1 MNATLLRD
9 IVALGAITG
18 MRSMAGPA
26 TLAIGHGTW
35 SRTALA
41 LAAAEMVV
49 DKTPF
54 VGARTDALPLAG
66 RAILGGIV
74 GVVIAH
80 ERRGSRLL
88 GGAIGAATVMAA
100 AHVVSRTRRRHPSAN
115 VLGGVLED
123 LIVVGV
129 GGAYAAGRHSRAVGA
144 ASAGSSAASAAASAA
159 GSAGG

>member
-1 MNATLLRD
+1 EAEVAGVKTALLRD
-9 IVALGAITG
+9 VVALGAITG
-18 MRSMAGPA
+18 IRSMAGPA
-26 TLAIGHGTW
+26 TLAIGHGVWLT
-35 SRTALA
+35 RAAVA
-41 LAAAEMVV
+41 LAAGEMLV

-74 GVVIAH
+74 GAVIAQ

-88 GGAIGAATVMAA
+88 GGAIGAATSVAA
-100 AHVVSRTRRRHPSAN
+100 AHLASGARRRYPSAN

-129 GGAYAAGRHSRAVGA
+129 GGAYAAGRH
-144 ASAGSSAASAAASAA
+144 
-159 GSAGG
+159 